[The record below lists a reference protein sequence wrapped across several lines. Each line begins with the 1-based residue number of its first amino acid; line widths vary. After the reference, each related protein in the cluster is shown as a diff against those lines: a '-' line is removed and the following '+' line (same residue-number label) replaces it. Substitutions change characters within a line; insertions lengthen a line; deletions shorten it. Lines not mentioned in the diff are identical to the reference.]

1 MTPTKG
7 VPAMQSV
14 ETVLLLVVL
23 ATVVATFA
31 RRLSIPAPSL
41 LVVAGVVVGLL
52 PGVPE
57 IRATPE
63 LVSLV
68 VLPPLIYAAG
78 EEMPWRDLRAVWR
91 PVTVLAIGLVLAS
104 AGVVGLV
111 AAAVAPLP
119 ASMAFVL
126 GAVLA
131 STDPVAV
138 SALGRR
144 LSLPP
149 RIRVLVQAESL
160 FNDATSL
167 VLFRL
172 AVLAAIAGGAV
183 SFESIAGEFALL
195 AGGGVI
201 VGLVVAAGIW
211 LIRRRTVD
219 PVLETVIALVSPYS
233 AYVLAETIGGSGVTA
248 VVVCSIVLGAQ
259 TPKITTAH
267 IRLQIDA
274 VYGTVIFILESAVFA
289 LIGLQLP
296 YLVRALAG
304 SDPGWPWQA
313 LVITAALIAV
323 RFLWVFPLGWIM
335 QIRRGNKRL
344 NWRTST
350 VVSWA
355 GARGVVP
362 LAAVLSIPLLADDG
376 QPVPQRDLVLA
387 LATTVIV
394 ITLVAQGFT
403 LAPLVKRAGI
413 ARTPAEAR
421 KEQDVANM
429 RLAEAGLA
437 HLEQLYDL
445 ETAPH
450 DVLDRLRQAL
460 LTRID
465 RGDTPEE
472 PPGSSTA
479 AVYRRLRRDLLAV
492 EMAELARLFDDG
504 AIDDNTRRRLQR
516 TLDLEDARL
525 GDDP

>member
-1 MTPTKG
+1 M
-7 VPAMQSV
+7 

-57 IRATPE
+57 VRATPE
-63 LVSLV
+63 MVSLV

-78 EEMPWRDLRAVWR
+78 EEMPWRDLRAVWK

-111 AAAVAPLP
+111 AAVVAPLP

-149 RIRVLVQAESL
+149 RIQVLVQAESL

-172 AVLAAIAGGAV
+172 AVSAAIAGGAM
-183 SFESIAGEFALL
+183 SFESIGGEFLLL
-195 AGGGVI
+195 AGGGLI

-233 AYVLAETIGGSGVTA
+233 AYVIAETVGGSGVTA
-248 VVVCSIVLGAQ
+248 VVVCSVVLGAQ
-259 TPKITTAH
+259 TSKITTAH
-267 IRLQIDA
+267 IRLQVDA

-313 LVITAALIAV
+313 LVITAALIAI

-335 QIRRGNKRL
+335 RLRRGDRRL

-362 LAAVLSIPLLADDG
+362 LAAVLSIPLLTDDG

-413 ARTPAEAR
+413 ARTPDEAR
-421 KEQDVANM
+421 KEQDIANM

-450 DVLDRLRQAL
+450 DVLDRLRQGL
-460 LTRID
+460 LARID
-465 RGDTPEE
+465 HGNATPEA
-472 PPGSSTA
+472 PPGSSA
-479 AVYRRLRRDLLAV
+479 AAAYRKLRRELLAV
-492 EMAELARLFDDG
+492 EMAELARLFEDG
-504 AIDDNTRRRLQR
+504 TIDDSTRRRLQR

>member
-1 MTPTKG
+1 
-7 VPAMQSV
+7 
-14 ETVLLLVVL
+14 
-23 ATVVATFA
+23 
-31 RRLSIPAPSL
+31 
-41 LVVAGVVVGLL
+41 
-52 PGVPE
+52 
-57 IRATPE
+57 
-63 LVSLV
+63 
-68 VLPPLIYAAG
+68 
-78 EEMPWRDLRAVWR
+78 
-91 PVTVLAIGLVLAS
+91 
-104 AGVVGLV
+104 
-111 AAAVAPLP
+111 
-119 ASMAFVL
+119 MAFVL

-149 RIRVLVQAESL
+149 RIQVLVQAESL

-172 AVLAAIAGGAV
+172 AVSAAIAGGAV
-183 SFESIAGEFALL
+183 SFASIGGEFVLL
-195 AGGGVI
+195 AGGGLVL
-201 VGLVVAAGIW
+201 GLAVAGGIW

-219 PVLETVIALVSPYS
+219 PVLETVIALVSPYA
-233 AYVLAETIGGSGVTA
+233 AYVLAESLGGSGVTA
-248 VVVCSIVLGAQ
+248 VVVCSVVLGAQ

-267 IRLQIDA
+267 IRLQVEA

-323 RFLWVFPLGWIM
+323 RFLWVFPLGWII
-335 QIRRGNKRL
+335 QLRRGERRV

-362 LAAVLSIPLLADDG
+362 LAAVLSIPLFADDG

-403 LAPLVKRAGI
+403 LAPLVRKAGV

-421 KEQDVANM
+421 KEQVIANV

-445 ETAPH
+445 EAAPPA
-450 DVLDRLRQAL
+450 VLDRLRQGL
-460 LTRID
+460 LARID
-465 RGDTPEE
+465 HGDDSEE
-472 PPGSSTA
+472 PVGTA
-479 AVYRRLRRDLLAV
+479 YRRLRRELLAV

-504 AIDDNTRRRLQR
+504 TIDDTTRRRLQR

-525 GDDP
+525 NDDS

>member
-1 MTPTKG
+1 
-7 VPAMQSV
+7 
-14 ETVLLLVVL
+14 
-23 ATVVATFA
+23 
-31 RRLSIPAPSL
+31 
-41 LVVAGVVVGLL
+41 
-52 PGVPE
+52 
-57 IRATPE
+57 
-63 LVSLV
+63 
-68 VLPPLIYAAG
+68 
-78 EEMPWRDLRAVWR
+78 
-91 PVTVLAIGLVLAS
+91 
-104 AGVVGLV
+104 
-111 AAAVAPLP
+111 
-119 ASMAFVL
+119 MAFVL

-167 VLFRL
+167 VLFKL
-172 AVLAAIAGGAV
+172 AVLAAIVGGAV
-183 SFESIAGEFALL
+183 SFESIAGEFVVL
-195 AGGGVI
+195 AGGGLV
-201 VGLVVAAGIW
+201 VGLVVAGGIW

-248 VVVCSIVLGAQ
+248 VVVCSVVLGAQ

-313 LVITAALIAV
+313 LVITAALIV
-323 RFLWVFPLGWIM
+323 IRFLWVFPLGWIM
-335 QIRRGNKRL
+335 QIRRGDKRL
-344 NWRTST
+344 NWRTSA

-394 ITLVAQGFT
+394 ITLVVQGFT

-460 LTRID
+460 LARID
-465 RGDTPEE
+465 HGDTREE
-472 PPGSSTA
+472 PPSSSA
-479 AVYRRLRRDLLAV
+479 AVTYRQLRRELLAV
-492 EMAELARLFDDG
+492 EMTELTRLFDAGD
-504 AIDDNTRRRLQR
+504 IDDNTRRRLQR